1 MTIDLDLDGRKLG
14 PGSRGALTD
23 ATKTA
28 PPSKFA
34 LALDRWSQKA
44 GERLARENPDGALAR
59 LGPEAAADFFGAAFE
74 PEPALAENPLDRKRA
89 DYLAELLQTPDYQ
102 GLHEDSQ
109 ADPLISEIAA
119 ASLAQSYE
127 RHAEKDK
134 EKEKPPPKGRKPPPG
149 KPSPPDPEKEK
160 AELAMACAKA
170 AAAARKEAR
179 DAKDSL
185 DALTGGGAGGD
196 GGPGGQTLDA
206 KKAAELYKRVRTDPS
221 LKRIV
226 DAAGAFRRLL
236 RGRRRQKTT
245 FAADER
251 TGVAPTADVRLL
263 LPSELARLAVPGLQ
277 ADALRRLLAGQ
288 ALGWDRGGVEKVGKG
303 PVIVCVDESGSM
315 TGPKVEYAKALGLAL
330 AWQAKRENRWCAL
343 ISYSGSTGELLF
355 PLPPGKPWDQAKVL
369 GWLEHFFSGGSSCD
383 LPVKELP
390 RMYRDLGAPPG
401 KTDLLMVTDDELN
414 FPAAW
419 LPPFLQ
425 WKKEAK
431 VHATGVVVGGRR
443 GGQLSLLCDTVVRA
457 ASLAPD
463 SEAAAA
469 VADRFV

>member
-1 MTIDLDLDGRKLG
+1 
-14 PGSRGALTD
+14 
-23 ATKTA
+23 
-28 PPSKFA
+28 
-34 LALDRWSQKA
+34 
-44 GERLARENPDGALAR
+44 
-59 LGPEAAADFFGAAFE
+59 
-74 PEPALAENPLDRKRA
+74 
-89 DYLAELLQTPDYQ
+89 
-102 GLHEDSQ
+102 
-109 ADPLISEIAA
+109 
-119 ASLAQSYE
+119 
-127 RHAEKDK
+127 
-134 EKEKPPPKGRKPPPG
+134 
-149 KPSPPDPEKEK
+149 
-160 AELAMACAKA
+160 
-170 AAAARKEAR
+170 
-179 DAKDSL
+179 
-185 DALTGGGAGGD
+185 
-196 GGPGGQTLDA
+196 
-206 KKAAELYKRVRTDPS
+206 
-221 LKRIV
+221 
-226 DAAGAFRRLL
+226 
-236 RGRRRQKTT
+236 
-245 FAADER
+245 
-251 TGVAPTADVRLL
+251 
-263 LPSELARLAVPGLQ
+263 
-277 ADALRRLLAGQ
+277 
-288 ALGWDRGGVEKVGKG
+288 
-303 PVIVCVDESGSM
+303 M

-425 WKKEAK
+425 WKKEAR